1 MQRHMI
7 RWTTLLLTLLLVS
20 GCGYNALQIMKAGRR
35 SSEVM
40 VMRYCRDIFAHEGAI
55 AKRRAGRV

>member
-1 MQRHMI
+1 LRDNYLEK
-7 RWTTLLLTLLLVS
+7 RRDLAAD
-20 GCGYNALQIMKAGRR
+20 GYNALQIMKAGRR